1 MSDRE
6 EFTEKVQKSEAR
18 DIANV
23 ELAEIIDVEA
33 VKPLMHDF
41 NKLAR
46 MPIGINDLKGN
57 VLVSTGWQDI
67 CTKFHR
73 VHPEACKHCV
83 ESDTKLS
90 AGALSGEFKLYK
102 CKNNMWDIVT
112 PIMVGDQNVGYIFSG
127 QFFFDDEPLD
137 YELFRSQAR
146 KYDFDE
152 EEYIAALKKVPR
164 LSREAVNTGM
174 SFLMTFANM
183 ISQLNYSNIK
193 LAKSLSERDTLLEEL
208 RKSESKYRHI
218 VETANE
224 GVWIF
229 NSSFE
234 TIYVNEKMAQ
244 MLGYS
249 REEMLG
255 RFIWDFADEEDKNIS
270 QVKLANSK
278 QGIDEVYELKLMRKE
293 GSYVWFLVSAKAFF
307 EKDGKFTGILGMFND
322 ITERKQAEEALKK
335 AHDNLEIKVKERTAE
350 LESAY
355 RSLKESEERLAQ
367 AQELAHIG
375 SWERDIVSNEYS
387 WSDETY
393 RIFGLR
399 PQESKVNFHTFLN
412 FVHPDDRNY
421 LENAIKAALNGK
433 PFSIDYRIIL
443 ANGEKRIVHAKGEG
457 VFDENNNPVRII
469 GTVQDITERKKA
481 EEKLRESEEKYR
493 NIVEIANEG
502 ILLIDAEL
510 RVTYYNKKLM
520 EMLGYNSEE
529 CIGRPIWDFIREE
542 SKVAVKQ
549 NMEKRQHG
557 INESYELELI
567 CKNGSSLWVL
577 LNAKSL
583 FDKDGKFT
591 GSISMITDISKRKEA
606 EEALANIETSRK
618 KEIHHRIKNNL
629 QVISSLLDL
638 QAEQFK
644 GRTDIKDSEV
654 LESFKESQD
663 RVISMALI
671 HEELYKGGGFETL
684 NFSPYIEELAENL
697 FQSYRLGNTDI
708 RLRLDLAENTFF
720 DMDIAVPLGII
731 VNELV
736 TNSFKHAFNDRNQG
750 EIRIGLHREE
760 EGECILCTNEDCSNT
775 FTLTVSDNGVGIP
788 EALDVEDI
796 ETLGMQLVTSLVDQL
811 DGELELN
818 RENGTEFIISFAIAE
833 KNDQV
838 SMTAQQ

>member
-1 MSDRE
+1 
-6 EFTEKVQKSEAR
+6 
-18 DIANV
+18 
-23 ELAEIIDVEA
+23 
-33 VKPLMHDF
+33 
-41 NKLAR
+41 
-46 MPIGINDLKGN
+46 
-57 VLVSTGWQDI
+57 
-67 CTKFHR
+67 
-73 VHPEACKHCV
+73 
-83 ESDTKLS
+83 
-90 AGALSGEFKLYK
+90 
-102 CKNNMWDIVT
+102 
-112 PIMVGDQNVGYIFSG
+112 
-127 QFFFDDEPLD
+127 
-137 YELFRSQAR
+137 
-146 KYDFDE
+146 
-152 EEYIAALKKVPR
+152 
-164 LSREAVNTGM
+164 
-174 SFLMTFANM
+174 
-183 ISQLNYSNIK
+183 
-193 LAKSLSERDTLLEEL
+193 
-208 RKSESKYRHI
+208 
-218 VETANE
+218 
-224 GVWIF
+224 
-229 NSSFE
+229 
-234 TIYVNEKMAQ
+234 
-244 MLGYS
+244 
-249 REEMLG
+249 
-255 RFIWDFADEEDKNIS
+255 
-270 QVKLANSK
+270 
-278 QGIDEVYELKLMRKE
+278 
-293 GSYVWFLVSAKAFF
+293 
-307 EKDGKFTGILGMFND
+307 
-322 ITERKQAEEALKK
+322 
-335 AHDNLEIKVKERTAE
+335 
-350 LESAY
+350 
-355 RSLKESEERLAQ
+355 
-367 AQELAHIG
+367 
-375 SWERDIVSNEYS
+375 
-387 WSDETY
+387 
-393 RIFGLR
+393 
-399 PQESKVNFHTFLN
+399 
-412 FVHPDDRNY
+412 VHPDDRNY

-443 ANGEKRIVHAKGEG
+443 ANREKRIVHAKGEG

-529 CIGRPIWDFIREE
+529 GIGRPIWDFIREE

-567 CKNGSSLWVL
+567 CKNGSSIWVL
-577 LNAKSL
+577 LNSKSL

-697 FQSYRLGNTDI
+697 FQSYSLGNTDI
-708 RLRLDLAENTFF
+708 RLRLDLAEDTFF
-720 DMDIAVPLGII
+720 DMDIAVPLGMI

-760 EGECILCTNEDCSNT
+760 EGECILCTNEDCSNS

-788 EALDVEDI
+788 EALDVEDV

-818 RENGTEFIISFAIAE
+818 RENGTEFIIRFT
-833 KNDQV
+833 V
-838 SMTAQQ
+838 SNQASAP